1 MTRASCRSLV
11 LLIAATAA
19 QASGPAIAQPA
30 ASDEQR
36 CTGAVPALPQA
47 QVDACTA
54 LIASKRYRG
63 QNLAILHSNRGVAYG
78 KAGDHEHAMA
88 DFDAAIRISPGHL
101 RAHVNRGNAAL
112 AKHDYERAI
121 ASFSQAIR

>member
-1 MTRASCRSLV
+1 MIRTSCRSLV

-19 QASGPAIAQPA
+19 QPSGHAQPA
-30 ASDEQR
+30 TSNEQH
-36 CTGAVPALPQA
+36 CTGAVAVAPQA

-54 LIASKRYRG
+54 LIGSKRYRG

-78 KAGDHEHAMA
+78 KAGDHERAMA

-101 RAHVNRGNAAL
+101 RA
-112 AKHDYERAI
+112 
-121 ASFSQAIR
+121 